1 MNLLGCE
8 GDFCGARD
16 YENKV
21 SDAEKEKIT
30 AAFKALGEI

>member
-16 YENKV
+16 YETGV